1 MRISA
6 FVIAIV
12 IALCSACRNDP
23 AKVKSYTIKD
33 TLPFQTATKVDL
45 LFTDSARVKIHLK
58 APLIEEFGND
68 NPHTILSKGVELDF
82 FDDSGAVNTSLTAK
96 YAIRYEREQKMEAR
110 NDVVVVNIKGEKLN
124 TEKLIWDGI
133 RRKIY
138 TDAFVKI
145 TTEDQILMGN
155 GLESDETFSE
165 YEIKNLTGT
174 ILLNDGE

>member
-1 MRISA
+1 
-6 FVIAIV
+6 
-12 IALCSACRNDP
+12 
-23 AKVKSYTIKD
+23 
-33 TLPFQTATKVDL
+33 
-45 LFTDSARVKIHLK
+45 
-58 APLIEEFGND
+58 
-68 NPHTILSKGVELDF
+68 
-82 FDDSGAVNTSLTAK
+82 VNTSLTAK

-145 TTEDQILMGN
+145 TTDDQILMGN

-174 ILLNDGE
+174 ILLKNGE